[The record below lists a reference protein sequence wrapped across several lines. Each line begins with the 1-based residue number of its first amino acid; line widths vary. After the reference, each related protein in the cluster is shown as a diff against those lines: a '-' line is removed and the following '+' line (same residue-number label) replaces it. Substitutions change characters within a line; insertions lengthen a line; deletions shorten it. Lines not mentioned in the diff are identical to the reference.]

1 MNTKVEITVDYYK
14 QSGKWYTEETY
25 EIELPTVMEDGPQGW
40 AAYTIRRELKSI
52 ISQAFTGSEL
62 IAVVRYT
69 EDVGDVIEFPM
80 MVR

>member
-1 MNTKVEITVDYYK
+1 MSRKVEITVDYYK

-25 EIELPTVMEDGPQGW
+25 QVDIPKILDPSAIYETRKELEN
-40 AAYTIRRELKSI
+40 I
-52 ISQAFTGSEL
+52 ILQEYKKDYF

-69 EDVGDVIEFPM
+69 EDVEDIIGFPM

>member
-1 MNTKVEITVDYYK
+1 MTTVTAEITVDYYK

-25 EIELPTVMEDGPQGW
+25 QIDIPTILDTSAIYEI
-40 AAYTIRRELKSI
+40 RKELKNI
-52 ISQAFTGSEL
+52 ILQEYKESYF

-69 EDVGDVIEFPM
+69 EDVEDIIGFPM